1 MIKKIYLLLILFL
14 IVLLPTSIL
23 KIANSPKEDNKTSF
37 SINILGERPFGNLF
51 IKKLN
56 LKNENFE
63 DAYKILSNTSV
74 LQSIC
79 GRICPHFKQCM
90 GKCTRGIKQE
100 PVNIGDI
107 EAFVGDLAIKKNYTM
122 EELDKNCVGKK
133 VAIIGSG
140 PSRAYMCCIFSKK
153 RGKCNNF

>member
-1 MIKKIYLLLILFL
+1 MKDIIEQANFCLNCKNKPCQNACPLGNNIPDAIKC
-14 IVLLPTSIL
+14 V
-23 KIANSPKEDNKTSF
+23 
-37 SINILGERPFGNLF
+37 
-51 IKKLN
+51 
-56 LKNENFE
+56 KNENFE

-107 EAFVGDLAIKKNYTM
+107 EAFVGDLAIKNNYTM

-153 RGKCNNF
+153 RC

>member
-1 MIKKIYLLLILFL
+1 MEDIIEQSNYCLNCKTRPCQTACPIGNNIPDAIKC
-14 IVLLPTSIL
+14 V
-23 KIANSPKEDNKTSF
+23 
-37 SINILGERPFGNLF
+37 
-51 IKKLN
+51 
-56 LKNENFE
+56 KNENFE

-153 RGKCNNF
+153 RC